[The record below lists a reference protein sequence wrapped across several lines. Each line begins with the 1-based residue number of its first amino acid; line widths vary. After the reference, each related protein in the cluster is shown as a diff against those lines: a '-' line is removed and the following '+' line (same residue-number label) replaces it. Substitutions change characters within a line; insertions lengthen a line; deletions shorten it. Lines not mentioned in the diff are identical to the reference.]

1 MPPKFEHPTRVTQF
15 TLYVTRET
23 LKDGCL
29 VRSTNRR
36 LEDGAIIRRH
46 IDQLQER
53 LSSSQVVS
61 PGLPGPLEM
70 TFPHGRAES
79 LDEPLA
85 SQPVQLSSQMK
96 PSAPSQPTDILPT
109 LAPVVELRRASRFRK
124 QPERLDLC

>member
-1 MPPKFEHPTRVTQF
+1 MGAWFDRPT
-15 TLYVTRET
+15 
-23 LKDGCL
+23 
-29 VRSTNRR
+29 R
-36 LEDGAIIRRH
+36 LEDGAFIRRH

-70 TFPHGRAES
+70 TFPHEGAES

-109 LAPVVELRRASRFRK
+109 LELRRASTCFTL
-124 QPERLDLC
+124 QEAT